1 MPISETIGVWIA
13 AFLTLG
19 IFTFLYRDNPVYKFC
34 EAIFIGSSAGYWFIT
49 LFWDNLYRK
58 FWADGV
64 QEGNYLLW
72 GGIILGLMML
82 ARLSR
87 KIGWISRWPLSFIV
101 GAVAGLYMMLYF
113 RSNAL
118 TQIESTIG
126 GFVAAVDGGDFGAIM
141 GAAIV
146 VIGTF
151 SGLAYFYF
159 SKEHKGAFG
168 ATAKV
173 GIWFLMITFGA
184 SFGYT
189 VMSRMSLLIGRID
202 FLLTDWLK
210 LVG

>member
-1 MPISETIGVWIA
+1 MPFSETLGLWIA

-19 IFTFLYRDNPVYKFC
+19 ILTFLYRDNPIYKIC
-34 EAIFIGSSAGYWFIT
+34 EAIFVGSSAGYWFIT

-64 QEGNYLLW
+64 QEGNYWLW
-72 GGIILGLMML
+72 GGIILGVMML
-82 ARLSR
+82 MRLSR
-87 KIGWISRWPLSFIV
+87 KVGWISRWPLSFIV

-118 TQIESTIG
+118 TQIENTIG
-126 GFVAAVDGGDFGAIM
+126 GFVTSTSSGDIGSIIGAAVVA
-141 GAAIV
+141 
-146 VIGTF
+146 IGTF
-151 SGLAYFYF
+151 AGLVYFYF

-202 FLLTDWLK
+202 FLLTEWLK
-210 LVG
+210 LTS